1 MNRDTDILAR
11 TIYGEAR
18 GESISG
24 QEAIASVILNRVA
37 FAKRRGRY
45 WWGNTIAG
53 VCLAPWQFSCWNEN
67 DPNRKI
73 IERADDADIG
83 FAFANAS
90 LCVRRRDF
98 GRPDF
103 GRNALPYPQPAA
115 KMVGRQNSLCRNR
128 QSYLL

>member
-98 GRPDF
+98 WKTGLRAQ
-103 GRNALPYPQPAA
+103 RITIPAA
-115 KMVGRQNSLCRNR
+115 CGQNGRSAKFPVPKSAVISL
-128 QSYLL
+128 